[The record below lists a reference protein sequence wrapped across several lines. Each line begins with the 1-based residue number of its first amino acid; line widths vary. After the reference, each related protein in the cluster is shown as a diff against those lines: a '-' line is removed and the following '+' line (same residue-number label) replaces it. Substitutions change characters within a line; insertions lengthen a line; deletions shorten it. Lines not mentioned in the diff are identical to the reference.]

1 MAITRKEEAYALVKG
16 RILDGTLKPG
26 DVISE
31 RSFIEM
37 LGYSRTPVHEAVTQ
51 LAEEGLVR
59 IMPSRGMVVAPIS
72 VGDITMVYQA
82 RGIIEPAIVRLL
94 AQTRSLAIRNE
105 VEQAMGRQEGDA
117 DSAFHCALAQL
128 AGNSYLVEME
138 QKLMT
143 QCQRI
148 RILSNKE
155 DSAREALASTEHQ
168 AILDAIQQKDGE
180 LACKQVL
187 HHLSRT
193 IDDYRHLFS
202 TSTAIQL

>member
-1 MAITRKEEAYALVKG
+1 MAVTRKEEAYRLVKG
-16 RILDGTLKPG
+16 QILDGTLKPG
-26 DVISE
+26 DIISE
-31 RSFIEM
+31 RTFIEM

-94 AQTRSLAIRNE
+94 AQAPRPVTKDE
-105 VEQAMGRQEGDA
+105 VEQAMERQGGDA
-117 DSAFHCALAQL
+117 DCAFHCVLAQL

-138 QKLMT
+138 RKLMT

-148 RILSNKE
+148 RVLSNKE
-155 DSAREALASTEHQ
+155 DSAREALARIEHQ

-180 LACKQVL
+180 LAGKQVL
-187 HHLSRT
+187 HHLRRT
-193 IDDYRHLFS
+193 VDDYQHLFM
-202 TSTAIQL
+202 TDTAVLL

>member
-1 MAITRKEEAYALVKG
+1 MAVTRKEEAYALVKG
-16 RILDGTLKPG
+16 QILDGTLKPG
-26 DVISE
+26 DIVSE
-31 RSFIEM
+31 RAFIQT

-51 LAEEGLVR
+51 LAEEGLVK

-82 RGIIEPAIVRLL
+82 RSVIEPAIVRLL
-94 AQTRSLAIRNE
+94 AETRGLAVKDE
-105 VEQAMGRQEGDA
+105 VEEAMKRQMGDE

-128 AGNSYLVEME
+128 AGNSYLLEME
-138 QKLMT
+138 RKLMT

-148 RILSNKE
+148 RVLSNKE
-155 DSAREALASTEHQ
+155 DPAREALARSEHQ
-168 AILDAIQQKDGE
+168 AILEAIQQKEGG

-193 IDDYRHLFS
+193 VGDYQHIFS